1 MSLIP
6 SILVVDDEPQ
16 IQRFLK
22 PSLMAA
28 GYHVAQALTA
38 AAALKAIAERE
49 HDLILVDLGLPD
61 LDGKELIRTIR
72 QKHSTAIIVLS
83 AREEETEKIEALD
96 AGADDF
102 VNKPFSIGELLARMR
117 AAMRRGH
124 IEPLQQTKFELGD
137 ISIDTVR
144 HEVSKAGT
152 LIHLTPK
159 EFDLLVALARHS
171 GRVVT
176 HRHILKTVWGPAHV
190 EDTQYLRV
198 FIGQLRQKIETTPDA
213 PSLIQ
218 TEPGVGYRI
227 MDADAR
233 NAKGSE
239 NTKGSE

>member
-1 MSLIP
+1 MALIP
-6 SILVVDDEPQ
+6 SILVIDDEPQ

-22 PSLMAA
+22 PSLTAA

-61 LDGKELIRTIR
+61 LDGKDLIRTIR
-72 QKHSTAIIVLS
+72 QKHATAIIVLS

-102 VNKPFSIGELLARMR
+102 VNKPFSIGELLARIR
-117 AAMRRGH
+117 AAMRRGY
-124 IEPLQQTKFELGD
+124 IEPLKQTKFELGD
-137 ISIDTVR
+137 IAIDTIR
-144 HEVSKAGT
+144 YEVAKAGSP
-152 LIHLTPK
+152 IHLTPK
-159 EFDLLVALARHS
+159 EFDLLVILARHS

-213 PSLIQ
+213 PTLIQ

-227 MDADAR
+227 AEVAR
-233 NAKGSE
+233 LQQN
-239 NTKGSE
+239 

>member
-6 SILVVDDEPQ
+6 SILVIDDEPQ

-22 PSLMAA
+22 PSLTAA

-38 AAALKAIAERE
+38 AAALKAIVERE

-61 LDGKELIRTIR
+61 LDGKDLIRTIR
-72 QKHSTAIIVLS
+72 QKHATAIIVLS

-124 IEPLQQTKFELGD
+124 IEPLKQTKFEFGD
-137 ISIDTVR
+137 IAIDTIR
-144 HEVSKAGT
+144 HEVAKAGSP
-152 LIHLTPK
+152 IHLTPK
-159 EFDLLVALARHS
+159 EFDLLVILARHS

-213 PSLIQ
+213 PTLIQ

-227 MDADAR
+227 AEFSR
-233 NAKGSE
+233 LQQN
-239 NTKGSE
+239 

>member
-1 MSLIP
+1 MALLP
-6 SILVVDDEPQ
+6 SILVIDDEPQ

-22 PSLMAA
+22 PSLTAA

-38 AAALKAIAERE
+38 TAALKAIAERE
-49 HDLILVDLGLPD
+49 YELILVDLGLPD

-72 QKHSTAIIVLS
+72 QKHATAIIVLS
-83 AREEETEKIEALD
+83 AREEEAEKIEALD

-124 IEPLQQTKFELGD
+124 IEPLIQTRFDIGD
-137 ISIDTVR
+137 VSIDTIR
-144 HEVSKAGT
+144 HEVTKAG
-152 LIHLTPK
+152 LNVHLTPK
-159 EFDLLVALARHS
+159 EFDLLLALARHS

-190 EDTQYLRV
+190 EDTHYLRV
-198 FIGQLRQKIETTPDA
+198 FIGQLRQKIETIPDTPT
-213 PSLIQ
+213 LIQ

-227 MDADAR
+227 AETEPPQKDVAD
-233 NAKGSE
+233 
-239 NTKGSE
+239 